1 MASDIRLSAAP
12 ADTRHLALV
21 ERFVSRVSK
30 FGVTVQRA
38 ATIDEVAAIVAGLAA
53 EAGSAGGAV
62 VLAPGLEAAQPALRQ
77 RLTEQAVTIIPVDPE
92 APACTFADAL
102 AGVGVSAAA
111 LGVAETG
118 SLVVADALP
127 DRLVR
132 MLSHTHVVVL
142 EAARIV
148 AGLDE
153 VGAWMREPGGDGG
166 ADGPT
171 QPPRYV
177 SFITG
182 PSRSADI
189 EMRLA
194 VGAHG
199 PARLCI
205 VLLGAGEA

>member
-1 MASDIRLSAAP
+1 MASDSRSTAAP

-21 ERFVSRVSK
+21 ERFVSRVSM
-30 FGVTVQRA
+30 FGVAVQRV
-38 ATIDEVAAIVAGLAA
+38 TTLEEVAAVVAGLVA
-53 EAGSAGGAV
+53 EAGPAGGSV
-62 VLAPGLEAAQPALRQ
+62 VLAPGLAAAQPALRQ
-77 RLTEQAVTIIPVDPE
+77 RLSEQAVTITPVDPE
-92 APACTFADAL
+92 VPARTFADAL
-102 AGVGVSAAA
+102 AGIGVSAAA

-118 SLVVADALP
+118 SLVVADPLP

-142 EAARIV
+142 AAARIV

-153 VGAWMREPGGDGG
+153 VGVWMREHGGDGG
-166 ADGPT
+166 PDDLT
-171 QPPRYV
+171 QPARYV

>member
-1 MASDIRLSAAP
+1 MTSDIRLSAVP
-12 ADTRHLALV
+12 ANTRHLALV
-21 ERFVSRVSK
+21 ERFVSRVST

-38 ATIDEVAAIVAGLAA
+38 ATVDEVAAVVAGLAA
-53 EAGSAGGAV
+53 EAGPAGASV

-77 RLTEQAVTIIPVDPE
+77 RLSEQAVTITPVDPA
-92 APACTFADAL
+92 APARTFVDAL
-102 AGVGVSAAA
+102 AGIGVSAAA

-118 SLVVADALP
+118 SLVVADTLP

-142 EAARIV
+142 DVGRIV

-153 VGAWMREPGGDGG
+153 VGAWMRAHGDGG
-166 ADGPT
+166 PDGPT

-177 SFITG
+177 SLITG

-205 VLLGAGEA
+205 VLLGAGDA